1 MMAPKGVFI
10 MQDIAIAIGE
20 KLHELIILEIRKICK
35 EVTEQQKL
43 MEHRLA
49 VLERAPQEQ
58 KISSASSIRSHQY
71 RMKGANI
78 IAIRKRLQ
86 LSQAAFARLLKVDRA
101 NLHKWEYDKVVPS
114 PATVAK
120 IAAFRGMGKK
130 ALRQKL
136 QELENEIWHS

>member
-1 MMAPKGVFI
+1 

-20 KLHELIILEIRKICK
+20 KIHELIILEIRRIHR
-35 EVTEQQKL
+35 EVMSQQEEIK
-43 MEHRLA
+43 HRLEA
-49 VLERAPQEQ
+49 LEKSPPCREG
-58 KISSASSIRSHQY
+58 SSTICCQSRQI